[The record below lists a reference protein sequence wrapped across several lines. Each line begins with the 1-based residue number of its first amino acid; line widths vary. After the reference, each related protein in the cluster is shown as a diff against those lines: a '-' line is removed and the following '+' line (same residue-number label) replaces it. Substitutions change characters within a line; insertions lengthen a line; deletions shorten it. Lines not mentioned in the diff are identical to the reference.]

1 MQAPVSGSSWANAA
15 NYIHGGDRVF
25 SWPRPDG
32 PPLTGAAWSAA
43 SRVFNSYGM
52 HQNMGG
58 GWWPKEAVKYRLGG
72 RVAARAVAAV
82 RHVRRPPVPHLA
94 GPACRCAPAQ
104 DRHQAVT
111 GAERWA
117 IVTASTTV
125 TKDHSL
131 ASWLFP
137 RLVSALLD
145 TPDHM
150 TT

>member
-1 MQAPVSGSSWANAA
+1 M
-15 NYIHGGDRVF
+15 Y

-32 PPLTGAAWSAA
+32 PPLTGGPWSSA

-58 GWWPKEAVKYRLGG
+58 GWWPKEAVNYRLGAEWLPASALRFDTYVDHLCRTWLG
-72 RVAARAVAAV
+72 RTADERLLKTAI
-82 RHVRRPPVPHLA
+82 
-94 GPACRCAPAQ
+94 
-104 DRHQAVT
+104 QAVT
-111 GAERWA
+111 GPESWA
-117 IVTASTTV
+117 IITESTTV
-125 TKDHSL
+125 TSKHSL
-131 ASWLFP
+131 AGWLFP